1 VSGVSPL
8 ITVFETPSN
17 RIIAW
22 SMTRMISYRMTVRNY
37 RSPYNLRFSCAVA
50 VFGLL
55 VLFSAACGRDGTPGP
70 TPVGPPPQPAA
81 VAPADPSPAV
91 VVPKPLDTAYTGPRP
106 KIVAFGDS
114 LTAGY
119 GLAQSD
125 SYPSLLQMRLEESG
139 YHYEVVNAGVS
150 GETSAGG
157 VRRIDRA
164 LQGDVGLVIV
174 ELGGNDGLRG
184 LPVDDLKR
192 NLTAIIKK
200 AKAKGAPVVLAGMEA
215 PPQFGEE
222 YTALFRN
229 VFKEVAREQGVPLI
243 PFFLEGVAGDPDL
256 NQVDGIHPNSKGA
269 KIVTE
274 VVFRNVEPLLK
285 KT

>member
-1 VSGVSPL
+1 
-8 ITVFETPSN
+8 
-17 RIIAW
+17 
-22 SMTRMISYRMTVRNY
+22 MTVGNY
-37 RSPYNLRFSCAVA
+37 RFSYNLRLRGAVVVSVLAALLA
-50 VFGLL
+50 V
-55 VLFSAACGRDGTPGP
+55 ACGRDGTPGP
-70 TPVGPPPQPAA
+70 TPVAGPPPAEPA
-81 VAPADPSPAV
+81 VGPPDPSPAV
-91 VVPKPLDTAYTGPRP
+91 VVSKPLETSYTGPRP

-119 GLAQSD
+119 GLPQSD
-125 SYPSLLQMRLEESG
+125 SYPSLLQQRLDESG

-164 LQGDVGLVIV
+164 LQGDVGMVVV

-184 LPVDDLKR
+184 LPVADMKK
-192 NLTAIIKK
+192 NLTAIVQK
-200 AKAKGAPVVLAGMEA
+200 AKAKGAVVVLAGMEA

-222 YTALFRN
+222 YTAQFRN
-229 VFKEVAREQGVPLI
+229 VFKEVAAEQKVPLI

-256 NQVDGIHPNSKGA
+256 NQVDGIHPNTQGA
-269 KIVTE
+269 KIVTD

-285 KT
+285 KQQPLARGR